1 MLRPTGQTPVLDFL
15 TNLGKH
21 YKMDNAKIRVIA
33 KYLNDNGTL
42 TVSQLKDSPR
52 ALVEE
57 ASRPI
62 VGFYAV
68 IAAFTVPENED
79 PHEFPEPARPG
90 HGPATAVWVAVS
102 PWRFEHANQMLK
114 RVATGSN
121 YINLLGRIADFWAI
135 KTAADNS
142 AVLVGDFPSLVLCC
156 GCKGVDRIHGA
167 PLGRV
172 KTPLCLHRTG
182 VEHAMTAAAKAFE
195 DAAASHELAPMPLAR
210 SAESAVHYPNGPDDA
225 HGVTLTPDQAEM
237 ARIIADLRALSAKA
251 FEDAI
256 EAKEKGFIA
265 RDEAIQAARD
275 RCSRHKDL
283 VIVNTLHNFLVRP
296 NYEFR
301 RQERLR
307 EQQQ

>member
-68 IAAFTVPENED
+68 IAAFM
-79 PHEFPEPARPG
+79 
-90 HGPATAVWVAVS
+90 AVWVAVS

-121 YINLLGRIADFWAI
+121 FKVSLGRIADFWAI

-142 AVLVGDFPSLVLCC
+142 AVLVGDFPRFS
-156 GCKGVDRIHGA
+156 
-167 PLGRV
+167 
-172 KTPLCLHRTG
+172 TW
-182 VEHAMTAAAKAFE
+182 
-195 DAAASHELAPMPLAR
+195 AS
-210 SAESAVHYPNGPDDA
+210 
-225 HGVTLTPDQAEM
+225 
-237 ARIIADLRALSAKA
+237 
-251 FEDAI
+251 
-256 EAKEKGFIA
+256 
-265 RDEAIQAARD
+265 
-275 RCSRHKDL
+275 
-283 VIVNTLHNFLVRP
+283 

-301 RQERLR
+301 RRERLR
-307 EQQQ
+307 EQQPSPQLR